1 MSIDDLWYKNAVIYC
16 LDVEKYMDANGDGVG
31 DFEGLSRRLDYLQGL
46 GVTCLW
52 LQPFYPSP
60 NRDNGYDVADYYS
73 VHPKHGTSGEFVD
86 FMNHAR
92 SLGLRVI
99 VDLVVNHTSID
110 HPWFQAA
117 RSDPRSPFRDWYVW
131 SKERPADHDKG
142 MVFPGVQ
149 ETTWTWDEAA
159 QAYYFHRFYEFQADL
174 DTHRQAVRREIERIM
189 GFWLQLGV
197 SGFRMDA
204 VPFLIERKGAGVE
217 HAQDFELLHQ
227 MRHFLQWRA
236 GDAILLAEANVP
248 PDESANYFGDQGD
261 RLQCMLNFPVNQ
273 RLFYAL
279 ATGDVGPLAW
289 AIEQTAPRPEA
300 AQWVQF
306 LRSHDE
312 LDLGRLTGEQRA
324 RTFAA
329 LGPDERMQLYDR
341 GIRRRLAPMLGNDR
355 RRLELAFSLLFA
367 LPGTPM
373 MQYGDEIG
381 MGRLTGEQ
389 RARTFAALGPDERMQ
404 LYDRG
409 IRRRL
414 APMLGNDRRR
424 LELAFSL
431 LFALPGTP
439 MMQYGDEIGMGDDLS
454 LPEREA
460 ARTPMQWTGEPHGG
474 FSRKDGPIVRPAIDD
489 EVYGFR
495 RVNVAEQRR
504 EPNSL
509 LNWTERR
516 IRMRKE
522 CPEISW
528 GEVQVLRTGEPC
540 VLALRYDYRG
550 TSMVTLH
557 NFADRPCHLEL
568 RLEVPPPNRLV
579 NLFEEEHSD
588 ADGSGVHHI
597 DLRPYGYQWLRVGAV
612 DNALTRHDG

>member
-1 MSIDDLWYKNAVIYC
+1 MTIDDLWYKNAVIYC
-16 LDVEKYMDANGDGVG
+16 LDVEKYMDANADGVG

-60 NRDNGYDVADYYS
+60 NRDNGYDVADYYG
-73 VHPKHGTSGEFVD
+73 VHPKHGSPGEFVD

-110 HPWFQAA
+110 HPWFQSA
-117 RSDPRSPFRDWYVW
+117 RSDPASPFRDWYVW
-131 SKERPADHDKG
+131 SKTRPADHDSG

-149 ETTWTWDEAA
+149 KTTWTWDEAA
-159 QAYYFHRFYEFQADL
+159 QEFYFHRFYEFQADL
-174 DTHRQAVRREIERIM
+174 DTHRAAVRREIERIM
-189 GFWLQLGV
+189 GYWLQLGV

-217 HAQDFELLHQ
+217 HAHDFELLHD
-227 MRHFLQWRA
+227 MRYFLQWRA

-248 PDESANYFGDQGD
+248 PDESAKYFGDQGD

-279 ATGDVGPLAW
+279 ASADVGPLAW
-289 AIEQTAPRPEA
+289 AIEQTADRPAA

-312 LDLGRLTGEQRA
+312 LDLGRLSEEQREQ
-324 RTFAA
+324 TFAA
-329 LGPDERMQLYDR
+329 LGPDESMQLYHR

-355 RRLELAFSLLFA
+355 RRLELAFSLLF
-367 LPGTPM
+367 
-373 MQYGDEIG
+373 
-381 MGRLTGEQ
+381 
-389 RARTFAALGPDERMQ
+389 
-404 LYDRG
+404 
-409 IRRRL
+409 
-414 APMLGNDRRR
+414 
-424 LELAFSL
+424 S
-431 LFALPGTP
+431 LPGTP

-460 ARTPMQWTGEPHGG
+460 ARTPMQWTSEPHGG
-474 FSRKDGPIVRPAIDD
+474 FSRKEGPVVRPAIDD
-489 EVYGFR
+489 EVYGYR

-504 EPNSL
+504 HPNSL

-528 GEVQVLRTGEPC
+528 GDVRVLRSGEPC

-557 NFADRPCHLEL
+557 NFAARPCRVDLK
-568 RLEVPPPNRLV
+568 LEVSPPNRLV

-588 ADGSGVHHI
+588 ADESGVHHVQ
-597 DLRPYGYQWLRVGAV
+597 LRPYGYQWLRVGAV
-612 DNALTRHDG
+612 DNALIRHAE